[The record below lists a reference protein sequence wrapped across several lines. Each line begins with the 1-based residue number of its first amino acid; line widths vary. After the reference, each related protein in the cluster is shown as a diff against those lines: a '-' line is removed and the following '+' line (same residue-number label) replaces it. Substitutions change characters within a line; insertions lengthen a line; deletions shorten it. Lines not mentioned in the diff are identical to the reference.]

1 MKPEDIL
8 RSAFRVWGKD
18 AYKKTSLSDI
28 ARDLGVTKPALYRHF
43 PNKNALM
50 DTMFADYFDRYGAYL
65 RERILASRGL
75 TDKAARFFAIVD
87 GIVEYNALHKDDF
100 VFSFAQVLGNRHP
113 CRNFSEELEK
123 RGVSF
128 EELHDLGKGAGLFSH
143 NALAGV
149 TSFFFVA
156 LFHLNRCDCPEAPTQ
171 MEIEPLVTQ
180 VRRLVGQGLGFDGAE
195 VDNLAYADLDRAA
208 AVEPVPI
215 DESGKLLRSV
225 ATAVAAVGPWHASM
239 ELVAQHS
246 GLSKS
251 GLYAHF
257 ASKQEMLKQLLLTEV
272 DQIAK
277 LLSARGLPARP
288 PAERLYLFI
297 ATVAAYL
304 RSRPDIL
311 TALDWIRIQRLDL
324 GVLVPERIFTIFDF
338 LPPREGDQPA
348 LSAFNVA
355 RWVLFMVVNL
365 LMTERMSPGDN
376 LTDEEK
382 IKKLFRYVALGTQGY
397 TL

>member
-43 PNKNALM
+43 PNKDALM
-50 DTMFADYFDRYGAYL
+50 GAMFADYFDRYGTYL
-65 RERILASRGL
+65 RERIRASHGLA
-75 TDKAARFFAIVD
+75 DKTARFFAIVD

-113 CRNFSEELEK
+113 CRNFSAELEK
-123 RGVSF
+123 RGVAF
-128 EELHDLGKGAGLFSH
+128 EELHDLGAGAGLFSH
-143 NALAGV
+143 NALAGA

-156 LFHLNRCDCPEAPTQ
+156 LFHLNRCDCPETPTQ
-171 MEIEPLVTQ
+171 AEIAPLVVE
-180 VRRLVGQGLGFDGAE
+180 VRRLVSRGLGFAQAE
-195 VDNLAYADLDRAA
+195 IDRLAYADLDREAAIAPA
-208 AVEPVPI
+208 AV
-215 DESGKLLRSV
+215 DETGRLLRSV
-225 ATAVAAVGPWHASM
+225 AAAVAAAGPWNASM
-239 ELVAQHS
+239 ELVARHS

-257 ASKQEMLKQLLLTEV
+257 PSKQEMLKQLLLTEV

-277 LLSARGLPARP
+277 LLSDRGLPARP

-297 ATVAAYL
+297 AIVAAYL

-324 GVLVPERIFTIFDF
+324 GVLVPERILTLFDF
-338 LPPREGDQPA
+338 QPSREDDQPA
-348 LSAFNVA
+348 LPVINVA
-355 RWVLFMVVNL
+355 RWVLFMVVHL
-365 LMTERMSPGDN
+365 LMAERMTPSDS
-376 LTDEEK
+376 LTDGEK
-382 IKKLFRYVALGTQGY
+382 IKKLFQYVALGIEGY
-397 TL
+397 TS